1 MPQPGDGEGN
11 GVHSLMT
18 WMVLVRAFMEHGLW
32 ILCVYTGSLNRVE
45 ELELAV
51 HGGQQISLGK
61 RKASL
66 LS

>member
-32 ILCVYTGSLNRVE
+32 ILCVYTGSLNTESRNWN
-45 ELELAV
+45 
-51 HGGQQISLGK
+51 
-61 RKASL
+61 
-66 LS
+66 